1 MKMTKITVIVKAV
14 FTWYFNQPR
23 DIPES
28 MMKNKPIQKNLSAHF
43 LSAYMPSTALL
54 IDPSGPR
61 IAKPG
66 PKIIHLDIFYI
77 TAFRFSSKGELVRSK
92 KEKEKEKAKQY
103 FNVCKTIFI
112 LITMRICTK

>member
-1 MKMTKITVIVKAV
+1 MTKITVIVKAV

-28 MMKNKPIQKNLSAHF
+28 MMKNRPIQKNLSAHF

-54 IDPSGPR
+54 MDPSGPR

-66 PKIIHLDIFYI
+66 PKIIHLGMNLYYSISFFI
-77 TAFRFSSKGELVRSK
+77 KRRARS
-92 KEKEKEKAKQY
+92 
-103 FNVCKTIFI
+103 
-112 LITMRICTK
+112 